1 MTLTDLL
8 QEIKEE
14 HLTRERLEAYEQ
26 QLSVL
31 YSEYMIRIATLKKS
45 RALYFYAKEQ
55 EHPEL
60 PDVKIKRI
68 WDAQDDGL
76 ELIQREAEVKAVSRM
91 LGSIKSRI
99 YQSL

>member
-1 MTLTDLL
+1 MNLRDLL
-8 QEIKEE
+8 TEIKEE
-14 HLTRERLEAYEQ
+14 NLTRDRLEAYEQ

-31 YSEYMIRIATLKKS
+31 YAEMMMSIATLKKS

-60 PDVKIKRI
+60 PDVKIKRV
-68 WDAQDDGL
+68 WDATDEGL
-76 ELIQREAEVKAVSRM
+76 SLIENEANVKAVSRM

-99 YQSL
+99 YQSY